1 MNDNNDQ
8 VNLSPEN
15 TGETTPPKQFWGMN
29 LNTYCMLMNLI
40 QILPGWGWIIA
51 ILMWILNKDNSPE
64 IDRNGKNVTNWIIS
78 FAIFAVVMCV
88 VSGIFGMVGLV
99 LTFITTAPLF
109 LLGHF
114 SMGITCL
121 VVMIVG
127 LVFPIIAAVKANDG
141 ILWKY
146 PFSYTFFK

>member
-1 MNDNNDQ
+1 MSDENDYADAH
-8 VNLSPEN
+8 VEPPVES
-15 TGETTPPKQFWGMN
+15 TPPKQFWGMN

-64 IDRNGKNVTNWIIS
+64 IDRYGKNVTNWIIS
-78 FAIFAVVMCV
+78 FAIFFMAMSV

-99 LTFITTAPLF
+99 LTFVTNAPLF